1 MRRTLVAVVGIG
13 LLAACGAPVAGR
25 PVPAAGFGPV
35 TTPHTSVSVPS
46 PLSLDGVN
54 LCGLLTA
61 DDLTEAGGLI
71 GTPRTRTDTFPESCG
86 FPLGNGATSDLA
98 LVALHKPLAQ
108 VRRDQPGGHAEST
121 LGYPTW
127 LHCTVTEGYR
137 TCTATVEVRPDR
149 SLLVAVDKRDV
160 SEAALVR
167 ILQPLTERAVTRLP
181 RA

>member
-1 MRRTLVAVVGIG
+1 MRRTLAAVVGIG

-25 PVPAAGFGPV
+25 PVPAAGFGPATTV
-35 TTPHTSVSVPS
+35 TTTPS

-61 DDLTEAGGLI
+61 EDLSEAGGLA
-71 GTPRTRTDTFPESCG
+71 GEPHKRTAAFPEACG
-86 FPLGNGATSDLA
+86 YPLGNGAASDIA
-98 LVALHKPLAQ
+98 LVALHKPLSQ
-108 VRRDQPGGHAEST
+108 VRQDQPGGHAEST

-127 LHCTVTEGYR
+127 LHCAVTDGYR

-149 SLLVAVDKRDV
+149 SLLVAVDKRDI

-167 ILQPLTERAVTRLP
+167 ILQPLTEHAVTRLS